1 MVIEVVAFSTIL
13 VTYYSTI
20 KGAKMN
26 DVPETPTEEKPARK
40 QKSEAA
46 MSGMVA
52 TYALLFAFVFTA
64 VIVWIAA

>member
-1 MVIEVVAFSTIL
+1 
-13 VTYYSTI
+13 
-20 KGAKMN
+20 MN
-26 DVPETPTEEKPARK
+26 DNPETPTEDRPARK

-52 TYALLFAFVFTA
+52 TYALLFAFAFTV

>member
-1 MVIEVVAFSTIL
+1 
-13 VTYYSTI
+13 
-20 KGAKMN
+20 MN

-46 MSGMVA
+46 MSGLVA
-52 TYALLFAFVFTA
+52 TYALLFAFLFTA